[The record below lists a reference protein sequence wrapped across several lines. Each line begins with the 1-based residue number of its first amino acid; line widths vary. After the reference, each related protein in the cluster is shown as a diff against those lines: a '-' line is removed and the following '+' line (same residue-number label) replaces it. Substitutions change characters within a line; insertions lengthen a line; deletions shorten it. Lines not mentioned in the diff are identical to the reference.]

1 MEVMVM
7 DEFVGNAM
15 VDMGGMSYTDG
26 MYDMTE
32 ETQQVSKVDELMS
45 SWVFVGGVTAAVL
58 ALGVLFGLLAAK
70 RKIKKEMEL
79 YED

>member
-7 DEFVGNAM
+7 DELVGNAM
-15 VDMGGMSYTDG
+15 VDMGGMSYTDE

-45 SWVFVGGVTAAVL
+45 SWMFVGGVTAAVL
-58 ALGVLFGLLAAK
+58 ALGVLFGLLAAR
-70 RKIKKEMEL
+70 RKIEMEMDL

>member
-7 DEFVGNAM
+7 DEFVGGSM
-15 VDMGGMSYTDG
+15 IGMGDMSYSDG

-32 ETQQVSKVDELMS
+32 ETQQVSKVDELLS
-45 SWVFVGGVTAAVL
+45 SRLFVGGVTAAVF
-58 ALGVLFGLLAAK
+58 ALGVLFGILAAK
-70 RKIKKEMEL
+70 QKIKKDKDL